1 MLKKNL
7 CVSNLVR
14 KTKKEYFF
22 DHRKITDNKA
32 FWKNMPSSTNK
43 GINIKNIT
51 LAQNGK
57 TLSKRQINSEN
68 FNIFSDV
75 VKNLS
80 ISEYEDLTVF
90 TSDITDPLLR
100 AKAKYKNHLNCQTN
114 QKYA

>member
-1 MLKKNL
+1 M
-7 CVSNLVR
+7 
-14 KTKKEYFF
+14 
-22 DHRKITDNKA
+22 
-32 FWKNMPSSTNK
+32 
-43 GINIKNIT
+43 
-51 LAQNGK
+51 
-57 TLSKRQINSEN
+57 NSEN
-68 FNIFSDV
+68 FNTFSDV

>member
-1 MLKKNL
+1 MEKLL
-7 CVSNLVR
+7 I
-14 KTKKEYFF
+14 TKLSGRTCLFQQIKE
-22 DHRKITDNKA
+22 
-32 FWKNMPSSTNK
+32 
-43 GINIKNIT
+43 NIKNIT